1 MIKANGTH
9 SLTITLIDQDQESKD
24 YKMVVT
30 FFKKPP
36 PVEVKIHNVTVIKE
50 EIERESDLYGRINM
64 MD

>member
-1 MIKANGTH
+1 
-9 SLTITLIDQDQESKD
+9 
-24 YKMVVT
+24 MVVT